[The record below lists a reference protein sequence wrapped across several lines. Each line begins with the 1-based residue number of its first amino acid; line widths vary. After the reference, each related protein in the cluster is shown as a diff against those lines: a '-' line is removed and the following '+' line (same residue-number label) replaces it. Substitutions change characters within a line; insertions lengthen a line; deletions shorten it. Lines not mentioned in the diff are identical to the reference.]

1 MEEGSP
7 MLSESWYPLF
17 SAVAYLGSLALVIAA
32 HVRSVMRCFRAFR
45 VLDWA
50 YELLV
55 TWLIAVALW
64 QGIRRGPIWDTDLA
78 GSPVWPRSL
87 MAIALL
93 IGSILG
99 TWWLERK
106 ASRPEQS
113 ENGVR
118 VSE

>member
-1 MEEGSP
+1 

-17 SAVAYLGSLALVIAA
+17 SAVAYFGSCALLIVA
-32 HVRSVMRCFRAFR
+32 HVRWVIRRFRSYR

-55 TWLIAVALW
+55 TWLTAVALW

-78 GSPVWPRSL
+78 GSPVWLRSL
-87 MAIALL
+87 IAIAFL

-99 TWWLERK
+99 TWWLARK
-106 ASRPEQS
+106 ATRPEQP

-118 VSE
+118 SSEG